1 MGHVVAAPFASYS
14 VRKKGGV
21 FQYKCSI
28 FRKKDSTR
36 GGASS
41 LAYDENNIFFVL
53 NMLNIITVA
62 INSTVAQRI
71 AHDILSMN
79 QEILSISIMNTKGN
93 ILAATSKDSFKEA
106 FGVTRDGDKYGG
118 TLAVAALA
126 VANEVKD
133 VFKEAQAIISIHEN
147 CKLMLLPIPS
157 YEILVGFVL
166 QRSVNAEGYDF
177 ANKIERLLVD
187 AIDSSQ

>member
-1 MGHVVAAPFASYS
+1 M
-14 VRKKGGV
+14 
-21 FQYKCSI
+21 I
-28 FRKKDSTR
+28 
-36 GGASS
+36 
-41 LAYDENNIFFVL
+41 
-53 NMLNIITVA
+53 

-71 AHDILSMN
+71 AYDILSMN
-79 QEILSISIMNTKGN
+79 DEILSVSIMDTNGN

-157 YEILVGFVL
+157 HEILIGFVL

>member
-1 MGHVVAAPFASYS
+1 M
-14 VRKKGGV
+14 
-21 FQYKCSI
+21 
-28 FRKKDSTR
+28 
-36 GGASS
+36 
-41 LAYDENNIFFVL
+41 
-53 NMLNIITVA
+53 A

-79 QEILSISIMNTKGN
+79 QEILSISIMDTKGN

-106 FGVTRDGDKYGG
+106 FRVTRNGDKYGG
-118 TLAVAALA
+118 TLTVAALA

-133 VFKEAQAIISIHEN
+133 LFKEAQAIISIHEN
-147 CKLMLLPIPS
+147 CKMMLLPIPS

-166 QRSVNAEGYDF
+166 QRSVNAEGYNI
-177 ANKIERLLVD
+177 ANKIERILVD

>member
-1 MGHVVAAPFASYS
+1 
-14 VRKKGGV
+14 
-21 FQYKCSI
+21 
-28 FRKKDSTR
+28 
-36 GGASS
+36 
-41 LAYDENNIFFVL
+41 
-53 NMLNIITVA
+53 VA
-62 INSTVAQRI
+62 ITSTVAQRI
-71 AHDILSMN
+71 AYNILSMN
-79 QEILSISIMNTKGN
+79 QEILSISIMDTKGN

-106 FGVTRDGDKYGG
+106 FGVTRNGDKYGG

-126 VANEVKD
+126 VANEIKD
-133 VFKEAQAIISIHEN
+133 TFKEAQAIISIYEN
-147 CKLMLLPIPS
+147 CKMMLLPIPS